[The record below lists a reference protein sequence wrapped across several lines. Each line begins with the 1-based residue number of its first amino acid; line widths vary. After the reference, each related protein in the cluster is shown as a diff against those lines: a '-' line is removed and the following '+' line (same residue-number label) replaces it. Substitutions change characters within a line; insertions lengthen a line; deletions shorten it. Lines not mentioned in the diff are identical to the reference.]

1 MITACKGMR
10 RPIDMVGLDTLYTE
24 NEPRFWIILNLMA
37 KMITFLEAQTHAQLR
52 TQMPESPII

>member
-1 MITACKGMR
+1 MG

-37 KMITFLEAQTHAQLR
+37 KMITFL
-52 TQMPESPII
+52 